1 MMSQHDVETRGRGD
15 ERRTS
20 PIEEVGTVLAR
31 EREALGELAHE
42 LDDLRNVV
50 VVLAV
55 PRARRGVEEVVP
67 ARDELED
74 LPTVG

>member
-1 MMSQHDVETRGRGD
+1 MQLTPPVKEL
-15 ERRTS
+15 
-20 PIEEVGTVLAR
+20 IAILAR
-31 EREALGELAHE
+31 QRKRTRKLSHKLNN
-42 LDDLRNVV
+42 LRNMV